1 MPTSQYD
8 GRRVTPGSV
17 RRDQRFLKQNPW
29 ARKDGGFIV
38 NAGIARE
45 AYFASLAPNQLR
57 NLIRTDVIGNAPTEQ
72 SSTTKLWNKNLITKG
87 MFVTSEINS
96 PVYTDPRGSAY
107 RPNFYQRYGFQ
118 FHYNPTTIQM
128 SYAGNPDFDVTM
140 FTSGREAFNLL
151 GAASTQ
157 STISFN
163 IVLNRIH
170 DMKYFGGTGRFK
182 TGIQTS
188 DWSGKFPT
196 VKEQQQIY
204 NKGTMYDIEYFLRT
218 VMQVKIPAAL
228 KQRNSFD
235 GQTADMGFLT
245 GIPVDLHLG
254 NGLRYWVR
262 IDAFNLNHVIFNER
276 MVPLFTEVAIT
287 CSRIPDYAADANKG
301 GSTTAGPAASSPL
314 TEFEM
319 YPENFTGVRVSGIP
333 TDYPE
338 NETLSEEYDRL
349 WADYGG

>member
-1 MPTSQYD
+1 
-8 GRRVTPGSV
+8 
-17 RRDQRFLKQNPW
+17 
-29 ARKDGGFIV
+29 
-38 NAGIARE
+38 
-45 AYFASLAPNQLR
+45 
-57 NLIRTDVIGNAPTEQ
+57 
-72 SSTTKLWNKNLITKG
+72 
-87 MFVTSEINS
+87 
-96 PVYTDPRGSAY
+96 
-107 RPNFYQRYGFQ
+107 
-118 FHYNPTTIQM
+118 M

-140 FTSGREAFNLL
+140 FTSGRESFNLL

-170 DMKYFGGTGRFK
+170 DMKYFGGTGLFK
-182 TGIQTS
+182 STTKQT
-188 DWSGKFPT
+188 DWSGKVPT
-196 VKEQQQIY
+196 RKEQQQIY

-228 KQRNSFD
+228 KARNSFD

-276 MVPLFTEVAIT
+276 MVPLFTEVSIQ
-287 CSRIPDYAADANKG
+287 CSRIPDYAAD
-301 GSTTAGPAASSPL
+301 SSPSNPPTTR
-314 TEFEM
+314 TEPPATPSDALLGEGFRGT
-319 YPENFTGVRVSGIP
+319 PGSGFP
-333 TDYPE
+333 QDFPE
-338 NETLSEEYDRL
+338 NETLDEEYARL